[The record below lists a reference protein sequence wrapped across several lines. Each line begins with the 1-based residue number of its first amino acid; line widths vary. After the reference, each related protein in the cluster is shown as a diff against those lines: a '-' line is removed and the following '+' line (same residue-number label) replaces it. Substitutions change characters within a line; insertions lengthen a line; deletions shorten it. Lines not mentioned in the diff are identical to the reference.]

1 MRRLSDEIAKLENR
15 WMKKIKRWR
24 SRHLGSWKL
33 YALLGVGV
41 WYFYGMFINS
51 VRFGIRQTF
60 DAGSRIADVWT
71 ANPFLN
77 LIAPFTPTGIGVTVA
92 IATAYCLLTR
102 KGFQWLSGYHPVKD
116 KRGFDILPDGTHG
129 SSRFMKLREDVYKR
143 QYR

>member
-77 LIAPFTPTGIGVTVA
+77 LIAPFTPTCVGVTFA
-92 IATAYCLLTR
+92 IATA
-102 KGFQWLSGYHPVKD
+102 
-116 KRGFDILPDGTHG
+116 
-129 SSRFMKLREDVYKR
+129 
-143 QYR
+143 